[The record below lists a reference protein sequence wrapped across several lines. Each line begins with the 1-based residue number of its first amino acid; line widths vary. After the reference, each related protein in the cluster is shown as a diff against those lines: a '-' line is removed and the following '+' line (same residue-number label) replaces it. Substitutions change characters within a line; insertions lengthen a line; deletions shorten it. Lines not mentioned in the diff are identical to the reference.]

1 MSESPLGQPVEA
13 DQTPSDVRKTLR
25 GGLIVGIFALQFLIP
40 FIALVGSPAPSR
52 FGFQMYSGQGKVS
65 AYVVDAS
72 GQRKTLEFTDLV
84 ANDRTEIDWISR
96 LETTY
101 VCNTVE
107 NAVEVVVSQVNSHGT
122 RTVRF
127 SCVKN

>member
-1 MSESPLGQPVEA
+1 MNDSRLGQHIEA
-13 DQTPSDVRKTLR
+13 DQTPSDVTRTLR
-25 GGLIVGIFALQFLIP
+25 RGLIVGVFALQFLIP
-40 FIALVGSPAPSR
+40 LIALVGSPAPSR

-65 AYVVDAS
+65 AYVVDSS
-72 GQRKTLEFTDLV
+72 GQRRTLEFTDLV

-107 NAVEVVVSQVNSHGT
+107 N
-122 RTVRF
+122 
-127 SCVKN
+127 